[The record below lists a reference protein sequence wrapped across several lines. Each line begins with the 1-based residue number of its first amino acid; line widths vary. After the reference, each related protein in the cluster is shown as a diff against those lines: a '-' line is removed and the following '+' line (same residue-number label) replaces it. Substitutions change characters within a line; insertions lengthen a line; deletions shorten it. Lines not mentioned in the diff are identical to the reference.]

1 MDFLINIGSLLFV
14 FFAIGFCIF
23 IHELGHFL
31 AAKWRGM
38 HIDAFAIG
46 FKPFW
51 RKKINGVEYR
61 LGMLPFGG
69 YVEIPQV
76 DATDEIPKAADGTLL
91 PRAKP
96 IDRIITGFA
105 GPFFNILSG
114 LLIGCVVWFY
124 GLPQDTPKMREITVY
139 RINQAGPEYQA
150 GLRENDKIT
159 RLNNKSFF
167 CTWSEFV
174 KDILFSIGDVE
185 LTVERDG
192 KTQKVTYRPVDNPN
206 APGRLGSE
214 KIAWPYFIPII
225 PIEIYPEKGSIAE
238 KAGIKSGD
246 IIIAI
251 DDEPISEY
259 YDYQSRLNYATG
271 REVKL
276 TVRRGNETLHF
287 NVRPEPIANLGED
300 MSNYVIGL
308 TLTKNLGQA
317 NIHVMKISKDY
328 PGELAGIRANDIVTA
343 IDGQKI
349 DTVPDFIKTVQ
360 ASAGKPVKLTV
371 LRGAETLE
379 FTVSAQKIVPQTIG
393 ADITLFDHPS
403 PVEQFVSTMDMT
415 YKSLRGIL
423 VRLGHRL
430 GMTDKDS
437 SLKPSHMSGPLG
449 MGLVLFNMVK
459 HSIVTGIHF
468 MVIIS
473 FALAIFNLFPLPVL
487 DGGHI
492 MFGVIE
498 IIFGKPM
505 PAKLIKVV
513 SIVFV
518 SLLISLM
525 VYVTFFDMKR
535 LYRQVVPDEGANHAT
550 STQKP

>member
-1 MDFLINIGSLLFV
+1 MDFLINIASLLFV

-124 GLPQDTPKMREITVY
+124 GLPQDSPKMREITVY
-139 RINQAGPEYQA
+139 QINPAGPEYQA

-159 RLNNKSFF
+159 RLNDKSFF
-167 CTWSEFV
+167 CTWLEFA
-174 KDILFSIGDVE
+174 KDILFSVGDVE

-192 KTQKVTYRPVDNPN
+192 KTQQVTYRPVDNPN
-206 APGRLGSE
+206 APGRLSSE

-238 KAGIKSGD
+238 KAGIKPGD

-251 DDEPISEY
+251 NDEPLSDY
-259 YDYQSRLNYATG
+259 YDYQTGLNNGTG

-300 MSNYVIGL
+300 LSNYVIGL
-308 TLTKNLGQA
+308 TLTKNPGIAGVSVVKTL
-317 NIHVMKISKDY
+317 KDF
-328 PGELAGIRANDIVTA
+328 PGELAGIRANDMVTA
-343 IDGQKI
+343 IDGEKVNSG
-349 DTVPDFIKTVQ
+349 DDFVRIVRQSK
-360 ASAGKPVKLTV
+360 GKPVKLTV
-371 LRGAETLE
+371 LRGNETLE

-403 PVEQFVSTMDMT
+403 PVDQFVSTMDMT

-423 VRLGHRL
+423 VRLGHQL
-430 GMTDKDS
+430 GVTEKDS

-492 MFGVIE
+492 MFGFIE
-498 IIFGKPM
+498 IIFGRPM

>member
-76 DATDEIPKAADGTLL
+76 DATDEVPKAADGTVL

-139 RINQAGPEYQA
+139 RIDPAGPEYQA

-159 RLNNKSFF
+159 RLNDNSFF

-192 KTQKVTYRPVDNPN
+192 KPQTVTYRPVDNPN

-225 PIEIYPEKGSIAE
+225 PIEIYPEKGSVAE
-238 KAGIKSGD
+238 KAGIKSRD

-251 DDEPISEY
+251 DDEPISDY
-259 YDYQSRLNYATG
+259 YDYQTRLNYATG
-271 REVKL
+271 RDVKL

-300 MSNYVIGL
+300 LSNYVVGL
-308 TLTKNLGQA
+308 TLTKNPG
-317 NIHVMKISKDY
+317 KEGISVFKTLKGY
-328 PGELAGIRANDIVTA
+328 PGELAGIHANDTVTA
-343 IDGQKI
+343 LDGQQI
-349 DTVPDFIKTVQ
+349 DTVPDFIKIIQ
-360 ASAGKPVKLTV
+360 QSKGNPVKLTL
-371 LRGAETLE
+371 LRGGETLD
-379 FTVSAQKIVPQTIG
+379 FTVSAQKIVPQSIG

-403 PVEQFVSTMDMT
+403 PVEQFVSTIDMT

-423 VRLGHRL
+423 VRLGHQL
-430 GMTDKDS
+430 GVTDKDS

-459 HSIVTGIHF
+459 HSMVTGIHF

-498 IIFGKPM
+498 IIFGRPM

-518 SLLISLM
+518 SLLITLM

-535 LYRQVVPDEGANHAT
+535 LYRQVVPDEGANNAAT
-550 STQKP
+550 TQKP

>member
-1 MDFLINIGSLLFV
+1 MDFLINIASLLFV

-76 DATDEIPKAADGTLL
+76 DATDEVPKAADGTVL

-114 LLIGCVVWFY
+114 LLIGCVVWIY

-139 RINQAGPEYQA
+139 RIDPAGPEYQA
-150 GLRENDKIT
+150 GLRENDKIV
-159 RLNNKSFF
+159 RLNDNSFF

-192 KTQKVTYRPVDNPN
+192 KSQKVIYRPVDNPN

-225 PIEIYPEKGSIAE
+225 PIEIYPEKSSVAE
-238 KAGIKSGD
+238 KGGIKARD

-251 DDEPISEY
+251 DDEPISDY
-259 YDYQSRLNYATG
+259 YDYQTRLNYATG
-271 REVKL
+271 RDVKL
-276 TVRRGNETLHF
+276 TVRRGSETLHF

-300 MSNYVIGL
+300 LSNYVVGL
-308 TLTKNLGQA
+308 TLTKNPG
-317 NIHVMKISKDY
+317 KEGISVFKTLKAY
-328 PGELAGIRANDIVTA
+328 PGEAAGIRANDTVTA
-343 IDGQKI
+343 LDGQKI
-349 DTVPDFIKTVQ
+349 DTVPDFIKIIQ
-360 ASAGKPVKLTV
+360 MSAGKPVKLTV
-371 LRGAETLE
+371 QRGNETLD

-403 PVEQFVSTMDMT
+403 PVEQFVSTIDMT
-415 YKSLRGIL
+415 YKSLRGIM
-423 VRLGHRL
+423 VRLGHQL
-430 GMTDKDS
+430 GVTDKNS

-498 IIFGKPM
+498 IIFGRPM
-505 PAKLIKVV
+505 PAKLIKAV

-518 SLLISLM
+518 SLLITLM

-535 LYRQVVPDEGANHAT
+535 LYRQVVPDEGANNAAT
-550 STQKP
+550 TQKP